1 MGIPLRVLI
10 VEDSEDDALML
21 VRELKRAGYEP
32 TFERVETRKAMGAAL
47 DKEQWDIMLVDYNL
61 PRFGGLAALKLL
73 QEKGL
78 DLPAIIVSGAIGE
91 DVAVEA
97 MKAGAYDY
105 VMKGN
110 LKRLIPAIE
119 REIGE
124 AIERQRRREAE
135 RSLADMYATYRTIV
149 ESIRDGL
156 TIAEGETVSYV
167 NDRACQIFGY
177 PREEL
182 MKLTT
187 VDLAAPEE
195 KERLRKIRE
204 ETERSNI
211 LPENLEFWAIRQD
224 GSRHCVS
231 NRYSLIQKGD
241 KPSGY
246 LVVTTDITELKNMQA
261 QLMAQDR
268 LASLGELVSGVAHE
282 LNNPL
287 TSVIGFSELLLRRDL
302 PDDIKEDL
310 EIINDKAKLI
320 ASIVQ
325 SLLTFARKQPQE
337 KLPIDLNERIRR
349 VLELRAYE
357 QKTNNIQVITRFASD
372 LPQIM
377 GDSFQLYQVFLNII
391 INAEFFMIEA
401 HNKGTLTI
409 TTERMIGDFVRA
421 TFADDGPGISKEN
434 MTHLFTPFFTTKEVG
449 KGTGLGLSIC
459 HGIITEHEG
468 RIYAG
473 SELGKGA
480 TLIVE
485 LPITSS
491 NESRIGR

>member
-1 MGIPLRVLI
+1 LAENASDGIIITSADGGI
-10 VEDSEDDALML
+10 VYANKQASEIT
-21 VRELKRAGYEP
+21 GH
-32 TFERVETRKAMGAAL
+32 T
-47 DKEQWDIMLVDYNL
+47 VDE
-61 PRFGGLAALKLL
+61 LL
-73 QEKGL
+73 QTDIKKL
-78 DLPAIIVSGAIGE
+78 
-91 DVAVEA
+91 
-97 MKAGAYDY
+97 AYP
-105 VMKGN
+105 G
-110 LKRLIPAIE
+110 RLQE
-119 REIGE
+119 LL
-124 AIERQRRREAE
+124 RRYKDR
-135 RSLADMYATYRTIV
+135 RKVKPVPSRY
-149 ESIRDGL
+149 
-156 TIAEGETVSYV
+156 ETVIV
-167 NDRACQIFGY
+167 RKDGGIVPAEIAAA
-177 PREEL
+177 
-182 MKLTT
+182 TT
-187 VDLAAPEE
+187 
-195 KERLRKIRE
+195 
-204 ETERSNI
+204 T
-211 LPENLEFWAIRQD
+211 WQ
-224 GSRHCVS
+224 G
-231 NRYSLIQKGD
+231 
-241 KPSGY
+241 KP
-246 LVVTTDITELKNMQA
+246 TTMFFICDITERKRMQA
-261 QLMAQDR
+261 QLMTQDR

-320 ASIVQ
+320 ARIVQ

-372 LPQIM
+372 LPKIM
-377 GDSFQLYQVFLNII
+377 GNSFQLYQVFLNII

-409 TTERMIGDFVRA
+409 TTERIGDFVRA

-459 HGIITEHEG
+459 HGIITEHGG

-485 LPITSS
+485 LPT
-491 NESRIGR
+491 NQQ